1 MRLTIAST
9 LARTKATSHRDGSN
23 GTLGGLAAALMLGLV
38 LLLTAGCGG
47 GDGDGGSANGDRGA
61 AAGAGGVETEA
72 AAGGAGGAETEAA
85 AGGAGGAETEAAA
98 GGAGGVETVQL
109 AIGGMYCQ
117 GCADGIQAALAKAPG
132 VRSCSLSFADSVA
145 VVSLEPGS
153 LTAEE
158 LIGIVEDVGYKAQVK
173 P

>member
-9 LARTKATSHRDGSN
+9 LARTKATSHRDESN

-47 GDGDGGSANGDRGA
+47 GDGDGGSADSDSGA
-61 AAGAGGVETEA
+61 AAGAGA
-72 AAGGAGGAETEAA
+72 
-85 AGGAGGAETEAAA
+85 AETEAAA
-98 GGAGGVETVQL
+98 GGAGGVETEAAAGGAAGAETIQL

-117 GCADGIQAALAKAPG
+117 ACADGIQAALAKAPG

-153 LTAEE
+153 LRAEE